1 MGRRPRVDRTPEEK
15 WQIVQEGIK
24 SGNVSETC
32 RRHGIS
38 PSSTVSMEGRSR
50 GRSKGSAWGEKR
62 CRGRNREGPSHP
74 ATGTNAGAEVAGDRN
89 PKKRRGGVSCGAV
102 HSQAREMV
110 AQGYTATLVA
120 ATLTISRSSLYY
132 RKRPRGSRADRTYDE
147 QIVMA
152 CGEKLA
158 YGYRRVAWWLQRKK
172 GLPVNRKRVLRVM
185 RERGLL
191 VRSRRLRA
199 RRKKEW
205 GRVEAA
211 EPNQIWQSDMTK
223 IWAGP
228 AVGWAYLVSVI
239 DCCTREIVGWN
250 LSHRCRT
257 EDALTA
263 VEQAVLARLPE
274 GSRAAKVTL
283 TTDNGTQ
290 FTSSRFLET
299 LGRLGITHRRTAY
312 HHPEGNSYIERFHR
326 SLKEEEVWTAEY
338 RSLEEARTSIA
349 RWIEEYNHDRPHRGV
364 GNRTPHEAFL
374 SFAGVLKN
382 EALTV

>member
-1 MGRRPRVDRTPEEK
+1 
-15 WQIVQEGIK
+15 
-24 SGNVSETC
+24 
-32 RRHGIS
+32 
-38 PSSTVSMEGRSR
+38 
-50 GRSKGSAWGEKR
+50 
-62 CRGRNREGPSHP
+62 
-74 ATGTNAGAEVAGDRN
+74 
-89 PKKRRGGVSCGAV
+89 
-102 HSQAREMV
+102 
-110 AQGYTATLVA
+110 VA
-120 ATLTISRSSLYY
+120 ATLAISRSSLYY

-172 GLPVNRKRVLRVM
+172 GLLVNRKRVLRVM

-223 IWAGP
+223 IWAGS

-257 EDALTA
+257 EDALAA
-263 VEQAVLARLPE
+263 VEHAVLARLPE
-274 GSRAAKVTL
+274 GSREANVTL

-338 RSLEEARTSIA
+338 RSFEEARASIA

-364 GNRTPHEAFL
+364 KNLTPHEAFL
-374 SFAGVLKN
+374 AFAAVPKN

>member
-1 MGRRPRVDRTPEEK
+1 
-15 WQIVQEGIK
+15 
-24 SGNVSETC
+24 
-32 RRHGIS
+32 
-38 PSSTVSMEGRSR
+38 
-50 GRSKGSAWGEKR
+50 
-62 CRGRNREGPSHP
+62 
-74 ATGTNAGAEVAGDRN
+74 
-89 PKKRRGGVSCGAV
+89 
-102 HSQAREMV
+102 MV
-110 AQGYTATLVA
+110 TQGYTATLVA
-120 ATLTISRSSLYY
+120 ATLAISRSSLYY

-152 CGEKLA
+152 CGEKPA
-158 YGYRRVAWWLQRKK
+158 YGYRRVAWWLRRKE
-172 GLPVNRKRVLRVM
+172 GLTVNRKRVLRVM
-185 RERGLL
+185 RERGACWF
-191 VRSRRLRA
+191 VRVVCEHDGRRSGAAWKQPSRI
-199 RRKKEW
+199 E
-205 GRVEAA
+205 
-211 EPNQIWQSDMTK
+211 IWQSDMTK

-257 EDALTA
+257 EDALAA

-274 GSRAAKVTL
+274 GSREAHLTL

-290 FTSSRFLET
+290 FTSTRFIET
-299 LGRLGITHRRTAY
+299 LDRLGITHRRTAY

-364 GNRTPHEAFL
+364 QNRTPHEAFL
-374 SFAGVLKN
+374 AFAAVLKN